1 MTAQA
6 RTPSRTASGRS
17 ASRAAEPPVNEVHL
31 VGRLAA
37 PPESRELP
45 SGDVLVSFRLV
56 VGRGAKGP
64 RRGTSGRTPSVDT
77 LDCAVWRTDLQ
88 RRAARLD
95 EGDVLELHG
104 SLRRRF
110 WRSGAGTPASRSEV
124 EVLRLRRVSSAPQ
137 PAD

>member
-6 RTPSRTASGRS
+6 RTPSRTAPSGS
-17 ASRAAEPPVNEVHL
+17 APQAAEPPVNEVHL

-45 SGDVLVSFRLV
+45 SGDLLVSFRLV
-56 VGRGAKGP
+56 VGRGAKGQRP
-64 RRGTSGRTPSVDT
+64 GASARTPTVDT
-77 LDCAVWRTDLQ
+77 LDCAVWRADLQ

-110 WRSGAGTPASRSEV
+110 WRSGAGAPASRSEV
-124 EVLRLRRVSSAPQ
+124 EVLRLRRVSTAPH
-137 PAD
+137 PTG

>member
-1 MTAQA
+1 MTAHA
-6 RTPSRTASGRS
+6 RTPSRA
-17 ASRAAEPPVNEVHL
+17 AAPPVAEPPVNEVHL

-45 SGDVLVSFRLV
+45 SGDVLLSFRLV
-56 VGRGAKGP
+56 VGRGP
-64 RRGTSGRTPSVDT
+64 RGARSSASARTPTVDT
-77 LDCAVWRTDLQ
+77 LDCAVWRADLQ

-95 EGDVLELHG
+95 EGDVLEVHG

-124 EVLRLRRVSSAPQ
+124 EVLRLRRVASAP
-137 PAD
+137 AG

>member
-1 MTAQA
+1 MTAHP
-6 RTPSRTASGRS
+6 RTPSRAAQTP
-17 ASRAAEPPVNEVHL
+17 AAEPPVNEVHL

-45 SGDVLVSFRLV
+45 SGDLLVSFRLV
-56 VGRGAKGP
+56 VGRGSARSV
-64 RRGTSGRTPSVDT
+64 RRGASARTPTVDT
-77 LDCAVWRTDLQ
+77 LDCAVWRADLQ

-124 EVLRLRRVSSAPQ
+124 EVLRLRRVTTASQTAG
-137 PAD
+137 

>member
-1 MTAQA
+1 MTAHA
-6 RTPSRTASGRS
+6 RTPSRAAATP
-17 ASRAAEPPVNEVHL
+17 AAEPPVNEVHL

-45 SGDVLVSFRLV
+45 SGDVLMSFRLV
-56 VGRGAKGP
+56 VGRGPARGA
-64 RRGTSGRTPSVDT
+64 RRGVSARTPTVDT
-77 LDCAVWRTDLQ
+77 LDCAVWRADLQ

-110 WRSGAGTPASRSEV
+110 WRSGAGAPASRSEV
-124 EVLRLRRVSSAPQ
+124 EVLRLRRVAIAPQ
-137 PAD
+137 ATG

>member
-1 MTAQA
+1 MTAHA
-6 RTPSRTASGRS
+6 RTPSRAAATP
-17 ASRAAEPPVNEVHL
+17 AAEPPVNEVHL

-56 VGRGAKGP
+56 VGRGPVRGA
-64 RRGTSGRTPSVDT
+64 RRGASARTPTVDT
-77 LDCAVWRTDLQ
+77 LDCAVWRADLQ

-110 WRSGAGTPASRSEV
+110 WRSGAGAPASRSEV
-124 EVLRLRRVSSAPQ
+124 EVLRLRRVASAPQ
-137 PAD
+137 ATG